1 MRCNLENAVRVA
13 PSPLS
18 SLSLHIAATT
28 GQTKTQQTRDSWWW
42 CSVFGHLWAYFDPIT
57 LLSILSSIHKLAT
70 LLIEL

>member
-28 GQTKTQQTRDSWWW
+28 GQTKTQQTRDNGW
-42 CSVFGHLWAYFDPIT
+42 CSVFGHL
-57 LLSILSSIHKLAT
+57 
-70 LLIEL
+70 